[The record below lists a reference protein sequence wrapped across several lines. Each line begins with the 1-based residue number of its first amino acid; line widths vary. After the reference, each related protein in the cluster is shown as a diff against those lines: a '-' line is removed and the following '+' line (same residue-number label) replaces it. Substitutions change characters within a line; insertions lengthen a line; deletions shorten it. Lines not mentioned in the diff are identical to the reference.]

1 MTAQTRG
8 NSRQPVDRAQPPRR
22 DLLAWTAIGRARG
35 RYRTYLVATCTA
47 LVPAAVGDEA
57 TGYDGPGPFI
67 DLGLAVLVAVL
78 WWRYSPVL
86 IVAGSTFFLVGGFV
100 TPGFAPRLVEP
111 DQFLDFASGWL
122 QMLSF
127 AAAAVF
133 AVLAVV
139 YARRAARYQGIDHV

>member
-1 MTAQTRG
+1 
-8 NSRQPVDRAQPPRR
+8 
-22 DLLAWTAIGRARG
+22 
-35 RYRTYLVATCTA
+35 
-47 LVPAAVGDEA
+47 VPAAVGDEA

-78 WWRYSPVL
+78 WWRYAPVL

>member
-1 MTAQTRG
+1 
-8 NSRQPVDRAQPPRR
+8 
-22 DLLAWTAIGRARG
+22 
-35 RYRTYLVATCTA
+35 
-47 LVPAAVGDEA
+47 VPAAVGDEA